1 MRHAV
6 DSLGLDPSHQETL
19 WTYLERAAMFM
30 VNTMDE

>member
-6 DSLGLDPSHQETL
+6 DTLNLPAEQETTL
-19 WTYLERAAMFM
+19 WSYLERAAMFM